1 MGHERASRKL
11 HTNHSP
17 GDAGLVRGHAVQRQG
32 RASETWGALSL
43 RRPFHLRIKIPGP
56 SCDSPR
62 CALAPVGR
70 KYDCLERHPTWIAAE
85 FLTQSLRQGVDDSI
99 RIDAAARLYLVN

>member
-1 MGHERASRKL
+1 VSEQVESCTQTILPA
-11 HTNHSP
+11 TP
-17 GDAGLVRGHAVQRQG
+17 GWYVATLCKGRG
-32 RASETWGALSL
+32 ELLSLCL

-62 CALAPVGR
+62 CALALVGR

-85 FLTQSLRQGVDDSI
+85 FLTQSLHQGVDDSI